1 MRKNKVK
8 SQLRIQNLSWL
19 LLFYFFATGLLQG
32 QQNNL
37 IKNNFKL
44 KNNIEGTAEYQY
56 VVQKKDTLPQGNF
69 EFFHSYEDT
78 SRMGYYYSLMW
89 QGNYIKAEKQGEWN
103 YKWAHLKEGDKQVIK
118 NNRIVKQASG
128 EEFSIQAHFKEGLAQ
143 NDWIAMRRLIKN
155 SEPSDTLYYSRAS
168 FINERFSKNLTSK
181 NPLISLEG
189 SFDQNGLLNGVWKI
203 KHKLSK
209 ELIENRVYQSGV
221 FMDHYFVV
229 GKDTLSV
236 IHKGLAKTNTEESQ
250 EDWVELPVSDRYF
263 NLILY
268 TQFGLANAAIVS
280 EDSLFRLIKESNN
293 FFQKT
298 LLSFAYH
305 KEVEIWNVLRDDH
318 KVILPSFKVRKFTYD
333 KVEEKQIK
341 IIQEKYS
348 KAQKRLQDFR
358 SNPQAKLARHA
369 SDELK
374 LLSQAMHIYELQ
386 LKKLT
391 PLMHVMGQ
399 AFFEYID
406 RKEYLANAAPSIEF
420 LNNISLDDEGIQ
432 RDYDFVNTQ
441 EYDSL
446 KSISSIQ
453 KLLSDI
459 EEDVKKLIEDAVK
472 IVDRYAKQS
481 SLSEKEEKLVQK
493 HDSIISLFNNEW
505 QRSDYNSYHDQL
517 NRKATEQVEILLKN
531 YSQKSLEQKIETL
544 EDNLNCINTY
554 FYLYEYLARMPKTI
568 EDLDE
573 LYTRVSLNGFTLTYM
588 EERVKERLYKSY
600 KDIVFRELWRS
611 LNDDLTCENAAI
623 QIEDLQILFVFMKE
637 IREQDTK
644 DLERQLRRVST
655 FDEAVRIME
664 IPISQNL
671 ERR

>member
-19 LLFYFFATGLLQG
+19 LLFYLFATGLLQG
-32 QQNNL
+32 QQNTL

-78 SRMGYYYSLMW
+78 SRMGYYYSLNW

-128 EEFSIQAHFKEGLAQ
+128 EEFSVQAHFREGLAQ
-143 NDWIAMRRLIKN
+143 NDWIAMRRLVKN

-168 FINERFSKNLTSK
+168 FINQRFSKNLTSK
-181 NPLISLEG
+181 SPLISLEG
-189 SFDQNGLLNGVWKI
+189 SFDQNGLLNDVWKI
-203 KHKLSK
+203 KYKLSK

-221 FMDHYFVV
+221 FIDHYFVV
-229 GKDTLSV
+229 DKDTLQV
-236 IHKGLAKTNTEESQ
+236 IHKGLARINTEESQ

-268 TQFGLANAAIVS
+268 TQFGLANTAIVS
-280 EDSLFRLIKESNN
+280 KDSLFRLIEESND

-333 KVEEKQIK
+333 KEEEKQIK

-386 LKKLT
+386 LKKWAS
-391 PLMHVMGQ
+391 LMHVMDQ

-406 RKEYLANAAPSIEF
+406 RKEYLTHAAPSIEF
-420 LNNISLDDEGIQ
+420 PNNISLDDEGIQ

-505 QRSDYNSYHDQL
+505 QRSDYNTYHAEIAL
-517 NRKATEQVEILLKN
+517 QVSNLTAEILRR
-531 YSQKSLEQKIETL
+531 YSKKPLEEKIETL
-544 EDNLNCINTY
+544 SDDLACMQ
-554 FYLYEYLARMPKTI
+554 LYENLYHFLAQMPEQRAEI
-568 EDLDE
+568 DE
-573 LYTRVSLNGFTLTYM
+573 MYTRVLWNPYTFTNM
-588 EERVKERLYKSY
+588 EERVKERVYKFY
-600 KDIVFRELWRS
+600 EGEWFPYEWKKLKQS
-611 LNDDLTCENAAI
+611 LNC
-623 QIEDLQILFVFMKE
+623 
-637 IREQDTK
+637 R
-644 DLERQLRRVST
+644 DLEMQMQVLQAVITTTKELRKSDTR
-655 FDEAVRIME
+655 D
-664 IPISQNL
+664 L
-671 ERR
+671 EKALRKSKSVEESIELIQPKLPKS